1 MSKTAQ
7 VVKKSH
13 LDWQAFNGKA
23 AQAVV
28 FSNYAYS
35 QEDKEMQALADQ
47 VPEGYELFLM
57 TDHVKE
63 VGEAS
68 FRCVAFMNQNTKE
81 IVFAT
86 AGSRFGMDEKGIA
99 DIYDDALMVAHNKPR
114 KMNPAQILNDMVLD
128 SLGDKAKEYKFH
140 YTGHSLGA
148 AMAEMQAADMDIKL
162 TKNGL
167 KAEGKGTKDQISA
180 VTFEN
185 PGTKPMIE
193 KMYEEAGLPK
203 ENISKLNFC
212 EFNNRKNMINSLNEQ
227 TGRTYTIVP
236 HSQKERNPSLTQ
248 MVFEVVSKI
257 VGSEISP
264 LLGKAIGLLAPG
276 GILDDL
282 KSEHTLDNFN
292 EVFVQK
298 EGKVKGKEGEVIS
311 LEEAY
316 TGVKPVK
323 YDKDTA
329 EELSKLKKENGD
341 IGKQT
346 LSMTNTDSITGKIT
360 RLVFGN
366 EELKKAL
373 AKVAVAVVKE
383 VATSMVDKVMK
394 GRGSKQPLDKVKET
408 ATKLELP
415 TVQDVAKAGL
425 SK

>member
-7 VVKKSH
+7 TVQDSH
-13 LDWQAFNGKA
+13 PDWKAFNGKA

-28 FSNYAYS
+28 FSNYAYN
-35 QEDKEMQALADQ
+35 QKDEEMQAMADQ
-47 VPEGYELFLM
+47 IPEGYEMFLM
-57 TDHVKE
+57 TDHVQE

-68 FRCVAFMNQNTKE
+68 FRCVAFMNQDTKE

-86 AGSRFGMDEKGIA
+86 AGSRVGMDEKGLA

-128 SLGDKAKEYKFH
+128 SLGDEAKNYKFH

-162 TKNGL
+162 TKKEL
-167 KAEGKGTKDQISA
+167 KAEGSKDQVSA

-193 KMYEEAGLPK
+193 KMYKEAGLPK

-212 EFNNRKNMINSLNEQ
+212 EFNNRKNIINSLNEQ

-248 MVFEVVSKI
+248 MVFEVVAKA
-257 VGSEISP
+257 VGSKISP

-282 KSEHTLDNFN
+282 KSEHTLNNFN

-298 EGKVKGKEGEVIS
+298 EGKVKGKEGEIIS

-316 TGVKPVK
+316 TNVKPIK
-323 YDKDTA
+323 YDKEAA

-341 IGKQT
+341 IGKQD
-346 LSMTNTDSITGKIT
+346 LSMTKTDSLTGKVV
-360 RLVFGN
+360 RSVFSN
-366 EELKKAL
+366 EELKKSL
-373 AKVAVAVVKE
+373 AKIAVSAVKE
-383 VATSMVDKVMK
+383 VATSMVDRVMK
-394 GRGSKQPLDKVKET
+394 GRNGKKPLDKAKET
-408 ATKLELP
+408 SPKLELP
-415 TVQDVAKAGL
+415 SVQDVAKSGL

>member
-1 MSKTAQ
+1 
-7 VVKKSH
+7 
-13 LDWQAFNGKA
+13 
-23 AQAVV
+23 
-28 FSNYAYS
+28 
-35 QEDKEMQALADQ
+35 
-47 VPEGYELFLM
+47 M
-57 TDHVKE
+57 TDHVQE

-99 DIYDDALMVAHNKPR
+99 DIYEDALMVAHNKPR
-114 KMNPAQILNDMVLD
+114 KMNPAQILNDMVLN

-148 AMAEMQAADMDIKL
+148 AMAEVQAADMDIKL
-162 TKNGL
+162 TKKGL
-167 KAEGKGTKDQISA
+167 EAEGKGEKDQISA

-257 VGSEISP
+257 IGSEISP

-292 EVFVQK
+292 EVFVKK

-329 EELSKLKKENGD
+329 EELSKLKKENGN

-346 LSMTNTDSITGKIT
+346 MSMTNADSMTGKIT
-360 RLVFGN
+360 RLVFSN

-373 AKVAVAVVKE
+373 AKIAVAVVKE
-383 VATSMVDKVMK
+383 VATSMVDRVMK
-394 GRGSKQPLDKVKET
+394 GKGAKKPLDKAKET
-408 ATKLELP
+408 APKLELP
-415 TVQDVAKAGL
+415 TVHEAAKAGL

>member
-35 QEDKEMQALADQ
+35 QEDKEMQAMADQ

-394 GRGSKQPLDKVKET
+394 GRGSKKPLDKVKET